1 MCVRTQPVPPTSVPV
16 PGTCIS
22 HGESLTFF
30 KKRLKQTRL
39 HVPVICTQYQRYLY
53 CNVMYMLYVCTS
65 STVCVHV
72 YMSCVCQTQ
81 GVHVPPGYPH

>member
-1 MCVRTQPVPPTSVPV
+1 MRVWYTTRPNLYL

-30 KKRLKQTRL
+30 KKRLKYFTVKQTRL

-53 CNVMYMLYVCTS
+53 CNVMYVYVLVVRYVCTC
-65 STVCVHV
+65 TCHV
-72 YMSCVCQTQ
+72 YARHR
-81 GVHVPPGYPH
+81 VHAPLGYPH